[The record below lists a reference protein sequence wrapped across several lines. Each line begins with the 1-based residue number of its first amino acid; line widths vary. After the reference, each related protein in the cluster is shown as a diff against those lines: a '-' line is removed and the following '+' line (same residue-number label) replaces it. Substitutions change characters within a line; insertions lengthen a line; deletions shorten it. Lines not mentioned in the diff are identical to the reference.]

1 MGQYLKMCGL
11 AGAGAL
17 LVAATPVFAG
27 GHVAGS
33 GFAGHG
39 GIRIVRPGG
48 NAGPVAVVRPG
59 QGPAFRPGY
68 RPGPYAGYYPR
79 RQNFFGAQGRFG
91 YDFGYAYPRRQFGP
105 GFGSAGFFP
114 GSDVSI
120 AMPPPAGD
128 GYGYPP
134 YPLGYSDA
142 SYGPTGY
149 GVSYNVPPTG
159 WAPAKI
165 IYIRGNHV
173 RRETYFRPRQTVIV
187 RGAASV
193 D

>member
-1 MGQYLKMCGL
+1 MGQFLKMCGL

-17 LVAATPVFAG
+17 LVAATPVLA
-27 GHVAGS
+27 GHVAGP

-48 NAGPVAVVRPG
+48 PVAVVRPG
-59 QGPAFRPGY
+59 AGPAFRRGY
-68 RPGPYAGYYPR
+68 RPGPYAGYYGG
-79 RQNFFGAQGRFG
+79 RQNFFGARGRFG
-91 YDFGYAYPRRQFGP
+91 YDFGYAYPRGYYRP
-105 GFGSAGFFP
+105 GYGSSGFFP
-114 GSDVSI
+114 GADAAFAWSAPEVEG
-120 AMPPPAGD
+120 P
-128 GYGYPP
+128 GYPP
-134 YPLGYSDA
+134 YPLGYGDA

-149 GVSYNVPPTG
+149 GVSYNVPPPG

-165 IYIRGNHV
+165 IYIKGNHV
-173 RRETYFRPRQTVIV
+173 RRETYIRPRQTVIV